1 MATFDTVNYSL
12 RPNKAIQRSIVF
24 EIVRSTVA
32 AMEVSNPV
40 YIGFGSVWF
49 TDFHIAHKAL
59 EIGDLVSIE
68 ADEIGYKRAKFNK
81 PFKCIDVRHGWSCDV
96 IPEIGADS
104 RYGNRPW
111 IVWLDYDDRLS
122 EDSLQ
127 EIYDLTTILPHSS
140 QLFVTFNA
148 VPHKYGKPR
157 QIDENLRALFGD
169 GYPDDVDRELLGA
182 DRLQRFLGQLTLDSL
197 QSAAIANGRPGGFVP
212 SCLLPYRDGAPMVT
226 VGGCF
231 PEPAAREAAK
241 AHMHNDRRGFPDLK
255 IETPPLTL
263 KESAALQ
270 ASLPRTRPMT
280 RGSLKRIGFDLKE
293 EQIRSFQEFYRYYP
307 HFAQLSS

>member
-1 MATFDTVNYSL
+1 MASFDTVNYSL

-24 EIVRSTVA
+24 EIIRSTVD
-32 AMEVSNPV
+32 AMEISNPV
-40 YIGFGSVWF
+40 YIGLGSVWF

-59 EIGDLVSIE
+59 EIGDLISIE

-81 PFKCIDVRHGWSCDV
+81 PFKCIDVRHGWSYDV
-96 IPEIGADS
+96 IPEISAES
-104 RYGNRPW
+104 RYCDRPW
-111 IVWLDYDDRLS
+111 IVWLDYDDRLT
-122 EDSLQ
+122 EDSLR
-127 EIYDLTTILPHSS
+127 EINDLTTILPRSS

-148 VPHKYGKPR
+148 LPHKYGKPR

-169 GYPDDVDRELLGA
+169 GYPDDVDRNLLGA
-182 DRLQRFLGQLTLDSL
+182 EGLQKFLGKLTLDSL
-197 QSAAIANGRPGGFVP
+197 QSAAIANGRPGGFLP
-212 SCLLPYRDGAPMVT
+212 SCLLRYRDGAPMVT

-231 PEPAAREAAK
+231 PLPAERAATK
-241 AHMHNDRRGFPDLK
+241 ALLDGDRRGFPDHK

-280 RGSLKRIGFDLKE
+280 RSSLKRIGFDLKE